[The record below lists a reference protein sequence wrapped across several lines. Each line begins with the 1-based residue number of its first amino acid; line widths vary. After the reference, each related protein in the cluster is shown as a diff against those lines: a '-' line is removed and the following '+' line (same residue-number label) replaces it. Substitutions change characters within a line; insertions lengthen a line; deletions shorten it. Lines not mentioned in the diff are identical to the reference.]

1 MLFTSLTAEREFHDA
16 HIASL
21 EQACETPGGYSRE
34 FLTALQNIAQRSLDA
49 MPLHPVSTSGDSW
62 MIPVLIERR
71 RNDMRRLKGVV
82 AECKILLNGVPCEFD
97 EAASELA
104 EWLDEDRILEMAAE
118 RAVVAG
124 RAA

>member
-49 MPLHPVSTSGDSW
+49 MPLHPISTADSW
-62 MIPVLIERR
+62 AIPVLIDRR
-71 RNDMRRLKGVV
+71 RNDTRRLKAIV

-104 EWLDEDRILEMAAE
+104 AWLDEDPALEASADF
-118 RAVVAG
+118 ALVAG